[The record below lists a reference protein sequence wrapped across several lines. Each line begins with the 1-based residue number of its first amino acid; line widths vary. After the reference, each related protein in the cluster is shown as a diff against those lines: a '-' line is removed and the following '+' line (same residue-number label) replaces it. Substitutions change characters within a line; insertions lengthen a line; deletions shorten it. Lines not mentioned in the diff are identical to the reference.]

1 MFIIVAS
8 KGMRSWISGI
18 FDNETTA
25 EQYIDTI
32 PDELKEFQQRIVI
45 NNLNYPFYIVERDG
59 FQFLTEDE
67 VIAVLEQ
74 TEVTEDE
81 DEVHFNLYTIE
92 SDYQPR
98 MPGTDY
104 MGILRHEHVT
114 NELIQRYKVEG
125 LDYLYRR
132 GILYSK

>member
-114 NELIQRYKVEG
+114 NEFVQWYKSQG
-125 LDYLYRR
+125 IDFLHQR
-132 GILYSK
+132 GILCSK

>member
-1 MFIIVAS
+1 MFIIVAN

-25 EQYIDTI
+25 EQYIDTM
-32 PDELKEFQQRIVI
+32 PDELKEFQQRIELD
-45 NNLNYPFYIVERDG
+45 NLNYPFYIVERDS
-59 FQFLTEDE
+59 FQFLTQDE

-74 TEVTEDE
+74 TEATEDE

-92 SDYQPR
+92 SDYRPR

-114 NELIQRYKVEG
+114 NEFMQWYKVEG
-125 LDYLYRR
+125 IDFLYRR

>member
-1 MFIIVAS
+1 MFIIVAN

-25 EQYIDTI
+25 EQYIDTM
-32 PDELKEFQQRIVI
+32 PDELKEFQQRIELD
-45 NNLNYPFYIVERDG
+45 NLNYPFYIVERDG
-59 FQFLTEDE
+59 FQFLTQDE

-74 TEVTEDE
+74 TEATEDE

-92 SDYQPR
+92 SDYRPR
-98 MPGTDY
+98 MPGTDH

-114 NELIQRYKVEG
+114 NEFMQWYKVEG
-125 LDYLYRR
+125 IDFLYRK
-132 GILYSK
+132 GILYSE